1 MGFGPCTVEIFI
13 ASPDCR
19 VLSTPKAGHM
29 VSVHGS
35 AKLQTHLV
43 VRTRGRCAAAHI
55 RGSREPRVDPAGKA
69 GRVQLDRGRRHT
81 DALPWIF
88 SLIVVVVV
96 WLVLA
101 THEKVMCWSR
111 LLVFLCL
118 WNACLGTVQAGLSVF
133 TRRTGRCCGT
143 FAVGNRETFLSA

>member
-1 MGFGPCTVEIFI
+1 MKNLQNYRSKYVFTTHVYTF
-13 ASPDCR
+13 SWWFTSVKWVLVL
-19 VLSTPKAGHM
+19 VLS
-29 VSVHGS
+29 
-35 AKLQTHLV
+35 
-43 VRTRGRCAAAHI
+43 RTRGRCAAAHI
-55 RGSREPRVDPAGKA
+55 RGSREPRVDPAGEA

-81 DALPWIF
+81 DALHWIF
-88 SLIVVVVV
+88 SLHVVAVV

-111 LLVFLCL
+111 LLIFLCL

-133 TRRTGRCCGT
+133 TRRIGRCCGT